1 MLLGWTRF
9 HWVFLGSFE
18 PNNDLVPSWT
28 ELFCSFLLF
37 QERFLHT
44 RFSFR
49 KKKVR
54 FFFVSRSPRVISERF
69 HTWLECRTGFSVSLS
84 FFLPS
89 FLSISLFS
97 LSFSPGRVCV
107 RVRRRRDSHV
117 GPTVKSDPIPFKR
130 HPSTTTTLCC
140 CCCCC
145 CCCCKNFAD
154 GERERE
160 TETHR
165 QKRQKE
171 RT

>member
-49 KKKVR
+49 KKKFG
-54 FFFVSRSPRVISERF
+54 FFLF
-69 HTWLECRTGFSVSLS
+69 HEARESFPSDSTLDWSVVPGFLSLS
-84 FFLPS
+84 LFLPS